1 MSTRGQ
7 SGFNKIWHILGLEE
21 FTPGSVGEGYKPEH
35 VSCSGMSS
43 RREGHYTKGLARMEP
58 RWQC

>member
-7 SGFNKIWHILGLEE
+7 SGFSKIWHILVLEE
-21 FTPGSVGEGYKPEH
+21 FTPGSVGEGYKLEY
-35 VSCSGMSS
+35 VSYSGMRS
-43 RREGHYTKGLARMEP
+43 RREAYKGLATMEP